1 MKQLSREYVDRF
13 TRSINAISE
22 EARRQLA
29 EALVRIDW
37 TRDVAE
43 VREAVVALMQA
54 YCAQATDSVAA
65 LAAEFYD
72 GLRLIEAG
80 ERMGALALSG
90 RDPAATEGAVRAF
103 AQMLVDGKREQFVAR
118 CLDRVDYECKV
129 AAAQTC
135 VSNARRDRRKPRFAR
150 VPAGGETCDFC
161 LMLASRG
168 FVYQTEVAASH
179 AHANCVVGD
188 TKVSGTGLLACMRRE
203 HKGPL
208 VHIVTR
214 ANRELTVT
222 PNHPILTTRGWVSA
236 GEIVE
241 SDNLICADLFNG
253 HDSGVP
259 NVDDEPP
266 TIEQVFEAGGFFD
279 ASAFDCMPA
288 ATEYFHR
295 EAFTDCDVKV
305 VNVLGLLERA
315 LKPSGL
321 EPFAHER
328 FTLAGKSGA
337 FVGQT
342 FDRERALDS
351 LFDSG
356 GSAARGAVSGFC
368 LSCPLFR
375 CHLGSP
381 DQSSGRGAAEFNT
394 SFSEPL
400 GHGWTADTESAS
412 DGVDA
417 FAVIERFNNT
427 VWHVD
432 TLAVRLDA
440 IASQN
445 TVEMSFANA
454 ELIDYLVGTHPS
466 LIEVDDVLS
475 VSVREES
482 CHVYNLSTTG
492 GWYLSS
498 GIITHNCDCR
508 VVPSWDGFGIRGYDP
523 DALKDEWRA
532 AVDAKAQERAE
543 RNGTDVD
550 DERRAIYRGYATSA
564 RNARRRGK

>member
-179 AHANCVVGD
+179 AHANC
-188 TKVSGTGLLACMRRE
+188 S
-203 HKGPL
+203 
-208 VHIVTR
+208 
-214 ANRELTVT
+214 
-222 PNHPILTTRGWVSA
+222 
-236 GEIVE
+236 
-241 SDNLICADLFNG
+241 
-253 HDSGVP
+253 
-259 NVDDEPP
+259 
-266 TIEQVFEAGGFFD
+266 
-279 ASAFDCMPA
+279 
-288 ATEYFHR
+288 
-295 EAFTDCDVKV
+295 
-305 VNVLGLLERA
+305 
-315 LKPSGL
+315 
-321 EPFAHER
+321 
-328 FTLAGKSGA
+328 
-337 FVGQT
+337 
-342 FDRERALDS
+342 
-351 LFDSG
+351 
-356 GSAARGAVSGFC
+356 
-368 LSCPLFR
+368 
-375 CHLGSP
+375 
-381 DQSSGRGAAEFNT
+381 
-394 SFSEPL
+394 
-400 GHGWTADTESAS
+400 
-412 DGVDA
+412 
-417 FAVIERFNNT
+417 
-427 VWHVD
+427 
-432 TLAVRLDA
+432 
-440 IASQN
+440 
-445 TVEMSFANA
+445 
-454 ELIDYLVGTHPS
+454 
-466 LIEVDDVLS
+466 
-475 VSVREES
+475 
-482 CHVYNLSTTG
+482 
-492 GWYLSS
+492 
-498 GIITHNCDCR
+498 CR
-508 VVPSWDGFGIRGYDP
+508 VVPSWGGFGIRGYDP